1 MSVSVIDIVILS
13 HAKNNELRE
22 LTERTINSCI
32 ESDNQ
37 EFHFFIMEQN
47 PEVEYKVGITAHP
60 SQPFNYNAY
69 MNIGIEH
76 TGSPYVCLCNNDL
89 IFSKG
94 WATNILDAMKQHELL
109 SASPICPKAYK
120 NKVEIN
126 SGVYFGYRNSWE
138 VSGWCIMTDRTLYD
152 TIGRLDESF
161 PFWFADNIYSEQ
173 LKRNGIRHGLV
184 SNSVVEHIGSKTL
197 ETLEADKKDEL
208 TFGVV
213 NQFVEKHP
221 TNESALYFKNR

>member
-1 MSVSVIDIVILS
+1 MIDIIILS
-13 HAKNNELRE
+13 NAKTKELRE

-37 EFHFFIMEQN
+37 DFRFFIMEQN
-47 PEVEYKVGITAHP
+47 PEVEYRVGITANP
-60 SQPFNYNAY
+60 TQPFNYNAY

-89 IFSKG
+89 IFSKD
-94 WATNILDAMKQHELL
+94 WATNIIEAMKRFELL

-138 VSGWCIMTDRTLYD
+138 MSGWCIMIDRRLFEI
-152 TIGRLDESF
+152 IGKLDETF
-161 PFWFADNIYSEQ
+161 PFWFADNSYSEQ
-173 LKRNGIRHGLV
+173 LKRFGIRHGLV
-184 SNSVVEHIGSKTL
+184 TNSVVEHIGSQTL
-197 ETLEADKKDEL
+197 ETLEPDKKDAI

-213 NQFVEKHP
+213 EKFVEKHP
-221 TNESALYFKNR
+221 TNESAIYFKNKPH